1 MAEIDRLRW
10 NDRYT
15 SNDAPAAR
23 TANRW
28 LLGYAPVIDE
38 LHATI
43 RNAGEKPAALD
54 VACGAGGTLLWL
66 AQRGW
71 QVMGVDLSDAALAQ
85 VAERFQTAGC
95 RAGGTLVCADLD
107 VWRPEPASF
116 DLVCSFF
123 FLDRA
128 LWPSLRQ
135 AVKPGG
141 LLALQTY
148 NQERLLT
155 RPTANPAYLL
165 QPGELLAQV
174 QSEHWEILE
183 GCSRPAPGATDA
195 VLARKRM

>member
-1 MAEIDRLRW
+1 MAEIDRIRW

-15 SNDAPAAR
+15 SNDAPTAR

-28 LLGYAPVIDE
+28 LLSHAPVIDE
-38 LHATI
+38 LHASI
-43 RNAGEKPAALD
+43 RTVGGNPAALD
-54 VACGAGGTLLWL
+54 LACGAGGTLLWL

-71 QVMGVDLSDAALAQ
+71 QVVGVDLSDAALAQ
-85 VAERFQTAGC
+85 VAARFEDAGMAA
-95 RAGGTLVCADLD
+95 RGTLVCADLD

-148 NQERLLT
+148 NQDRLLT
-155 RPTANPAYLL
+155 RPTANPVYLL

-174 QSEHWEILE
+174 QTGHWEILD
-183 GCSRPAPGATDA
+183 GCSRAAPGATDA
-195 VLARKRM
+195 VLARRGK